1 MREQIDRIKKT
12 ATQGAI
18 GGLAGFILE
27 RGLESA
33 TGVDFINGV
42 LEVAGATLGVVN
54 ANKDLI
60 KLAYDSAVQLT
71 GKEPKDL
78 TNEEWEQV
86 RNKYPKAVEYLE
98 RALALH

>member
-1 MREQIDRIKKT
+1 MKEQINRIKKT
-12 ATQGAI
+12 ATHGAI
-18 GGLAGFILE
+18 GGLAGFIIE

-33 TGVDFINGV
+33 TGVDFVNGAF
-42 LEVAGATLGVVN
+42 EIAGATLGVMN

-60 KLAYDSAVQLT
+60 KLAYDSTVQIT

-86 RNKYPKAVEYLE
+86 RIKYPKAVEYLE